1 MVSLPDDRAAAGPIV
16 LQKTSPGGN
25 RSVQDQG
32 TYSPDTTERWM
43 GSTAVDNAGN
53 LAVGF
58 STSSTS
64 VFPSIAYAG
73 RLATDPPGV
82 LAQGEATMF
91 AGTGVQ
97 LGTSNRW
104 GDYSAMCLDPA
115 DDATFWYT
123 NEYYNTSP
131 VTGFAWKTKIGAFK
145 FTVLRRSRRERL
157 MERLPLAIRA
167 RRLRTPWFR

>member
-1 MVSLPDDRAAAGPIV
+1 M
-16 LQKTSPGGN
+16 
-25 RSVQDQG
+25 QDQG
-32 TYSPDTTERWM
+32 TFSPDSTERWM

-53 LAVGF
+53 LAVGY

-64 VFPSIAYAG
+64 VFPSISYAG
-73 RLATDPPGV
+73 RLLTDPPGT

-104 GDYSAMCLDPA
+104 GDYTNMSLDPA

-123 NEYYNTSP
+123 NQYYNTSP
-131 VTGFAWKTKIGAFK
+131 AGGSPG
-145 FTVLRRSRRERL
+145 RQR
-157 MERLPLAIRA
+157 
-167 RRLRTPWFR
+167 